1 MIPETTEIL
10 IGSLRDLTLETD
22 DMILT
27 QIGMFQ
33 ALQKYMLN
41 VQQHEKFWKKNSW
54 KPYEILE
61 KALR

>member
-41 VQQHEKFWKKNSW
+41 VQQHEKF
-54 KPYEILE
+54 
-61 KALR
+61 